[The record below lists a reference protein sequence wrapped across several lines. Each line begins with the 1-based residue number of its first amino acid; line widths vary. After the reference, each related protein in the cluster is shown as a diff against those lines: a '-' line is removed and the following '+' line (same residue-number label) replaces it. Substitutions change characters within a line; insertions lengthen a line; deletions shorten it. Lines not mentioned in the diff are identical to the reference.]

1 MRKLFVITM
10 SLIIFGSLLFSSVL
24 AHSIYEKYN
33 DTLNWNNSSLL
44 SKIHQVP
51 PSLAKNYISTEEQ
64 ELFEILIDVNIA
76 LNEIK
81 ANGEIDDRKHNDYW
95 ELYDKAKIAIENS
108 NAESLPS
115 EKIFEEF
122 QFYLEVDLAIKKA
135 YIELNVE
142 SLDEYAKAL
151 SKNLKSEDSKIDR
164 SLLNSIR
171 KIAESYKKLEEFS
184 SSALS
189 KLGVVEDNILY
200 VDIKVN
206 RNITDELIR
215 EIEEGRLDEFPHIR
229 DLLEIL
235 KDDSW
240 NKILAHNS
248 SSLEYY
254 SWKES
259 EKILNA
265 LSRSNYISVSSFN
278 TVEDVLK
285 YDPSISLEERENHTI
300 NRDSVVTGVYY
311 NGELLNENLYVK
323 RGTPLTFTIDY
334 EYTELPKSTIV
345 VKYVDIDGNE
355 LASEESY
362 TNYVGSPIQID
373 KKNIQDYV
381 LVRVEHEISEFIEDD
396 HVIIVVYEKVEPE
409 IIEDEEDE
417 EDDTEKLED
426 EEDEKIDEEETE
438 EEIEES

>member
-10 SLIIFGSLLFSSVL
+10 SLIIFGSLSFSSVL
-24 AHSIYEKYN
+24 AHSIYEKYK

-51 PSLAKNYISTEEQ
+51 PSLAKNYISAEEQ

-81 ANGEIDDRKHNDYW
+81 ANGEIDDRKYNDYW

-108 NAESLPS
+108 NAESLPA

-135 YIELNVE
+135 YTELNVE
-142 SLDEYAKAL
+142 SLEEYAKVL
-151 SKNLKSEDSKIDR
+151 SKNLKSEDSKLDR
-164 SLLNSIR
+164 SLLKSIR

-189 KLGVVEDNILY
+189 RLGVVEDNILY

-206 RNITDELIR
+206 RDITDELIR
-215 EIEEGRLDEFPHIR
+215 EIEENKLDKFPHIR

-235 KDDSW
+235 KGDSW
-240 NKILAHNS
+240 NKILAHNA

-278 TVEDVLK
+278 TVEDVLN
-285 YDPSISLEERENHTI
+285 YDPSISLEEKENHTI

-323 RGTPLTFTIDY
+323 KGTPLTFTIDY
-334 EYTELPKSTIV
+334 KYTELPKSTIV

-355 LASEESY
+355 LANAESY

-373 KKNIQDYV
+373 KKNIQGYM
-381 LVRVEHEISEFIEDD
+381 LVRVENEISKFIEDD
-396 HVIIVVYEKVEPE
+396 HVIIVVYKKVEPE
-409 IIEDEEDE
+409 TIEDE
-417 EDDTEKLED
+417 EDDTEELDD
-426 EEDEKIDEEETE
+426 EEPEEDDKEETE
-438 EEIEES
+438 EEI